1 MPFDLND
8 ATEILERTPA
18 TLRSLLSG
26 LSPTWTTVNE
36 GPDTWTPHEVI
47 AHLINGERTDWI
59 PRTRHLLEY
68 GESRPFDPFDRTGG
82 FEEARSRPLGDLL
95 REFSSL
101 REEGLATLR
110 DLQLGERD
118 LDRRGRHPTFG
129 PVTLRQHLA
138 TWTVHD
144 LTHISQIVRVL
155 AVQYRED
162 VGPWREFLR
171 IVQ

>member
-1 MPFDLND
+1 MPFELND
-8 ATEILERTPA
+8 AIQILERTPA
-18 TLRSLLSG
+18 TLRALLTG
-26 LSPTWTTVNE
+26 LSPTWTTATE
-36 GPDTWTPHEVI
+36 GQDTWTPHEVI

-82 FEEARSRPLGDLL
+82 FEEARDRPLADLL
-95 REFSSL
+95 REFAML

-110 DLQLGERD
+110 DLQLAERD
-118 LDRRGRHPTFG
+118 LDRRGRHPSLG

-138 TWTVHD
+138 SWTVHD

-162 VGPWREFLR
+162 VGPWRQYLR